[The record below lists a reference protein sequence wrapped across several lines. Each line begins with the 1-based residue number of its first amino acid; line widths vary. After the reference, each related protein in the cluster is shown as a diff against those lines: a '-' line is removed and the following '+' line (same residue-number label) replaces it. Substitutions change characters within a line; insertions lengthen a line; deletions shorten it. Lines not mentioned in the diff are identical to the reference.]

1 MRKELLVI
9 LGISGMLLVG
19 CHTVPNAAQETN
31 TIAPTGYASEE
42 VQRISLFYDGSLYLY
57 NATGFDFQQKGSWE
71 YLGQIAFVNNLEY
84 PTKDLNGTHLNVGQ
98 EVYGDPESPQK
109 LYVKY
114 DSGFALFE
122 AEKATKE
129 ETVEYLDYVHAEIR
143 LATSDSLQLKLSNVS
158 NETIIYGEAYTMEVF
173 RDDSWEKLPVLA
185 EDYGFIEI
193 AYELE
198 PGESRFMDID
208 FAWLYGELQKGRY
221 KMIKEIYLPDGRVYS
236 VPAEF
241 EIQ

>member
-1 MRKELLVI
+1 MY
-9 LGISGMLLVG
+9 
-19 CHTVPNAAQETN
+19 TVA
-31 TIAPTGYASEE
+31 
-42 VQRISLFYDGSLYLY
+42 SLYLY

-84 PTKDLNGTHLNVGQ
+84 PTKDLNGTHLNIGQ
-98 EVYGDPESPQK
+98 EVYKDPEFPQK

-173 RDDSWEKLPVLA
+173 RDDSWEKLPVLP

-193 AYELE
+193 AYKI
-198 PGESRFMDID
+198 GTRRISVYGYRFCMVIRRTP
-208 FAWLYGELQKGRY
+208 ERQ
-221 KMIKEIYLPDGRVYS
+221 I
-236 VPAEF
+236 
-241 EIQ
+241 

>member
-1 MRKELLVI
+1 MRKRLLVI
-9 LGISGMLLVG
+9 FGIFGLLLAG
-19 CHTVPNAAQETN
+19 CHTVPNAAQETK

-57 NATGFDFQQKGSWE
+57 NATGFDLPQKESWE
-71 YLGQIAFVNNLEY
+71 FLGQIAFVNNLEY

-98 EVYGDPESPQK
+98 EVYRDPEFPQK

-129 ETVEYLDYVHAEIR
+129 ETAEYLDYVHAEIR

-158 NETIIYGEAYTMEVF
+158 NETIIYGEAYTMGETSGF
-173 RDDSWEKLPVLA
+173 TRRLWFYRDCLRIGTRRISV
-185 EDYGFIEI
+185 YG
-193 AYELE
+193 Y
-198 PGESRFMDID
+198 RFCMVIRRTP
-208 FAWLYGELQKGRY
+208 ERQ
-221 KMIKEIYLPDGRVYS
+221 I
-236 VPAEF
+236 
-241 EIQ
+241 